1 MFSWVLGAIGVDLRS
16 RAVAVRKSS
25 SFAARCA
32 AFPACCGFVL
42 VVVGGRCDCGCD
54 SVSGTRDVTDRDS
67 LYSVSSCPERKRRI
81 LRFMSWVRDG
91 PFFSL
96 VVGARISCS

>member
-42 VVVGGRCDCGCD
+42 VVVGGRCD
-54 SVSGTRDVTDRDS
+54 SAFGTRDVTDRDS
-67 LYSVSSCPERKRRI
+67 LCSVSSCPERKRRI

-91 PFFSL
+91 PFLSL